1 MKYWLILPFILILP
15 VAYGATVY
23 GTVYSLDLTVVD
35 NVIVELNST
44 PTQRDITEQGQYSFE
59 IAPGTYTLTAEE
71 IIDGDIIAKV
81 EENITIKEEGIFLY
95 DLILFPAFEE
105 LEPEQLEE
113 LPELDILVDDRNW
126 FDFIL
131 IMIFLAIL
139 FFIVYHFTVKPEEEK
154 TEKVT
159 QEIIKKEAE
168 ESDLDKIVNFI
179 KQEGGRITQKDLRR
193 KFPYSEGKVSLMIAE
208 LEERG
213 KLKKIKRGRG
223 NILILQ

>member
-1 MKYWLILPFILILP
+1 MKYWLILLFILTLP

-59 IAPGTYTLTAEE
+59 IAPG
-71 IIDGDIIAKV
+71 KV

-105 LEPEQLEE
+105 LEPEQLED
-113 LPELDILVDDRNW
+113 LPEVDILVDDRNW

-131 IMIFLAIL
+131 IMIFLAFL
-139 FFIVYHFTVKPEEEK
+139 FFIVYHFKVKPEEEK

-159 QEIIKKEAE
+159 REIIKKEAE

-193 KFPYSEGKVSLMIAE
+193 KFPYSEGKMSLMIAE

-213 KLKKIKRGRG
+213 NLKKIKRGRG

>member
-1 MKYWLILPFILILP
+1 MKYWLILLFILTLP

-59 IAPGTYTLTAEE
+59 IAPGTYTLTAKE

-105 LEPEQLEE
+105 LEPEQLED
-113 LPELDILVDDRNW
+113 LPEVDILVDDRNW

-131 IMIFLAIL
+131 IMIFLAFL
-139 FFIVYHFTVKPEEEK
+139 FFIVYHFKVKPEEEK

-159 QEIIKKEAE
+159 REIIKKEAE

-193 KFPYSEGKVSLMIAE
+193 KFPYSEGKMSLMIAE

-213 KLKKIKRGRG
+213 NLKKIKRGRG